1 MGQAVAILGCRSDQ
15 SLPGSGPR
23 DGVLAHRPLARRAAT
38 PVPGTRAAGGVVT
51 GSRRRVAV
59 VGGAVAAVVALVLVA
74 TVAGLGGDDTP
85 SDDGLATT
93 APLGSEGPDGSSA
106 PAATVDPAAAA
117 PVVGVEGT
125 LERAGDDLVGRITL
139 TNQGPG
145 PIWIPV
151 GTVGSSRPRLVPA
164 AAGDGLIDLGWVVPP
179 TPAADEDLD
188 PPAVVFRPVAPG
200 AAIELE
206 ATDAPPP
213 PEALVDV
220 GGEPVAVEGY
230 RLCVDAFAD
239 AALVPDDR
247 GPVEGDETA
256 VAVEVDA
263 IDGESTRTCGPS
275 IEA

>member
-1 MGQAVAILGCRSDQ
+1 M
-15 SLPGSGPR
+15 
-23 DGVLAHRPLARRAAT
+23 
-38 PVPGTRAAGGVVT
+38 
-51 GSRRRVAV
+51 
-59 VGGAVAAVVALVLVA
+59 VGGAAAAVVALVIVA
-74 TVAGLGGDDTP
+74 TVSGVGRGEPASDGGTTTTTRAVGP
-85 SDDGLATT
+85 SGPGGPG
-93 APLGSEGPDGSSA
+93 APDE
-106 PAATVDPAAAA
+106 TVDPAAAS

-151 GTVGSSRPRLVPA
+151 RTVGSSRPRLVPA
-164 AAGDGLIDLGWVVPP
+164 AAGDGLVDLGWVVPP
-179 TPAADEDLD
+179 TPAADEGLD

-200 AAIELE
+200 AAIQLE

-213 PEALVDV
+213 PEALVDIS
-220 GGEPVAVEGY
+220 GEPVAVEGY

-239 AALVPDDR
+239 AALAPDDR
-247 GPVEGDETA
+247 GPVEGDEMA

-275 IEA
+275 LQA